1 MHAGVCRQSPPPAI
15 LREGR
20 SRPGSRLDRHAV
32 PPAGIRRGVCSPRFG
47 PAEQP
52 RRCGASDSRAFEC
65 RVLRTV
71 LTFHVDADRLT
82 RSRFALS
89 RLAELTNG
97 LEVLTHPGRAPHARP
112 WVDRV
117 RSRLDPAGLVL
128 LFALVD
134 HGSWYVPDFLVPIPD
149 GYEPGL
155 DHELAAVAATP
166 PELVRFQLRM
176 AFRLGP
182 PPPAALRRSRAGH
195 GHDPRWP
202 LPVAIADAL
211 SIDGET
217 ALTARVAEPRR
228 CWSAAMAD
236 SWEAMRRVLD
246 ENVRQQ
252 SAQAGRV
259 GFAEIVGSLHPQLD
273 WNGSQVTLQ
282 LPYDVQVDATPGIV
296 LTPSVFLR
304 RPAVWLGLPGQV
316 MVGFPARGRGN
327 VWSLSEPVG
336 KPSNVLGL
344 RRSMILADLD
354 VPRSTTDLAT
364 RHRLSAAT
372 VSYHLSRL
380 RQAGLVTRRQ
390 DGHSVLYERTG
401 RAVDLLMALDRSAQ

>member
-1 MHAGVCRQSPPPAI
+1 
-15 LREGR
+15 
-20 SRPGSRLDRHAV
+20 
-32 PPAGIRRGVCSPRFG
+32 
-47 PAEQP
+47 
-52 RRCGASDSRAFEC
+52 
-65 RVLRTV
+65 V

-97 LEVLTHPGRAPHARP
+97 LEVLIHPERATYARP
-112 WVDRV
+112 WVDRA
-117 RSRLDPAGLVL
+117 RRRLDRAALDL

-149 GYEPGL
+149 RYEPDLG
-155 DHELAAVAATP
+155 DELATVAATP
-166 PELVRFQLRM
+166 PELVRFQLQM

-182 PPPAALRRSRAGH
+182 PPPAALRRSRAGD

-202 LPVAIADAL
+202 LPIAIADVL
-211 SIDGET
+211 SSGGET
-217 ALTARVAEPRR
+217 VLAARVAQQLGR
-228 CWSAAMAD
+228 CWSAAMD
-236 SWEAMRRVLD
+236 ESWPAMRRVLD
-246 ENVRQQ
+246 ENVRHQ
-252 SAQAGRV
+252 AALAGRV

-282 LPYDVQVDATPGIV
+282 LPYDVTVDAFPGLV

-327 VWSLSEPVG
+327 VWSSAELAERQ
-336 KPSNVLGL
+336 SNVLGI
-344 RRSMILADLD
+344 RRYAILEDLD
-354 VPRSTTDLAT
+354 VPRSTTELAT
-364 RHRLSAAT
+364 RHRLSAGT
-372 VSYHLSRL
+372 ISYHLGQL
-380 RQAGLVTRRQ
+380 RRAGLVARRQ

-401 RAVDLLMALDRSAQ
+401 RAVDLLAALDGPSQ

>member
-1 MHAGVCRQSPPPAI
+1 
-15 LREGR
+15 
-20 SRPGSRLDRHAV
+20 
-32 PPAGIRRGVCSPRFG
+32 
-47 PAEQP
+47 
-52 RRCGASDSRAFEC
+52 
-65 RVLRTV
+65 
-71 LTFHVDADRLT
+71 
-82 RSRFALS
+82 
-89 RLAELTNG
+89 
-97 LEVLTHPGRAPHARP
+97 
-112 WVDRV
+112 
-117 RSRLDPAGLVL
+117 
-128 LFALVD
+128 
-134 HGSWYVPDFLVPIPD
+134 
-149 GYEPGL
+149 
-155 DHELAAVAATP
+155 
-166 PELVRFQLRM
+166 
-176 AFRLGP
+176 
-182 PPPAALRRSRAGH
+182 
-195 GHDPRWP
+195 
-202 LPVAIADAL
+202 
-211 SIDGET
+211 
-217 ALTARVAEPRR
+217 
-228 CWSAAMAD
+228 MAD

-252 SAQAGRV
+252 SALAGRV